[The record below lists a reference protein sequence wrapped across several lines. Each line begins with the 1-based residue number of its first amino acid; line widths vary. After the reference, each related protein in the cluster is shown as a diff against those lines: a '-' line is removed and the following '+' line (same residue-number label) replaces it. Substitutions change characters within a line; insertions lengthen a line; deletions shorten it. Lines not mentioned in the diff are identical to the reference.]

1 MSTSTSSDE
10 NKIPGSPP
18 EIPVNP
24 NVKESNTEGGGT
36 EGNLGVDNFMQA
48 VELLKSIED
57 KLRLCLNNLNDDD
70 KKEVEESGQHIRQ
83 KWYEYGYMARSI
95 ILAFERRMDDPALPE
110 TEKNVIKDLINRMES
125 ALTATAQLVEEKLN
139 KV

>member
-1 MSTSTSSDE
+1 MSSDE

-36 EGNLGVDNFMQA
+36 EGNLGVNFMQA

-70 KKEVEESGQHIRQ
+70 KKEVEEGGQHIRQ

-95 ILAFERRMDDPALPE
+95 ILAFERRMDDPALLE
-110 TEKNVIKDLINRMES
+110 TEKNAIKDLTTRMES